1 MRKASLL
8 PAVFVFALAA
18 CGGPGDDAAAGQDA
32 DQAAPELPSPD
43 GDPAGSVTGMPAAG
57 SGEAQV
63 PPASGEVAD
72 AAIPS
77 GIDGLTV
84 PGDPLSE
91 VDILAT
97 GRADISISPQ
107 APPATVVDTDGAM
120 STIRRYYA
128 SISSADYAG
137 AHRMWSGNGSAS
149 GQSLDQFTT
158 GFADTADVRVHMM
171 EPEETGAAAGSR
183 YVRIPVTIDSSR
195 RDGSTVQFTGSY
207 TLRRPGDGS
216 GDWRIDS
223 ADLREVQR

>member
-1 MRKASLL
+1 MRKASFL
-8 PAVFVFALAA
+8 PALFVLSLAA
-18 CGGPGDDAAAGQDA
+18 CNGSDDDVASGQDA
-32 DQAAPELPSPD
+32 DKAAPELPSPD

-57 SGEAQV
+57 SGEAMV
-63 PPASGEVAD
+63 SLASGGVQDPTVPHSDNGVA
-72 AAIPS
+72 
-77 GIDGLTV
+77 V
-84 PGDPLSE
+84 PGDPLART
-91 VDILAT
+91 DILAT
-97 GRADISISPQ
+97 GHAGIAA
-107 APPATVVDTDGAM
+107 APPAPPTDVADTDGAM
-120 STIRRYYA
+120 SAIRRYYA

-137 AHRMWSGNGSAS
+137 AHRMWSGDGSAS